1 MEEEKENSPLTLLPY
16 FSLSSDAI
24 AGSSRPVVVAA

>member
-1 MEEEKENSPLTLLPY
+1 MEEEEEEEPTLSPY